1 MLPNTSRHKAEYLV
15 RRPFWALLLSILCRP
30 PLLVTYLTFSQG
42 RFLAYHPESSPPLYA
57 SFGRSLSHSH
67 IVFEEYFPHG
77 IGWRQK
83 SNLHPLQWFTD
94 STQVLMY
101 LLMCLVDSRKLDV
114 FKLAELVIVY
124 RGGTIER
131 WCSLWWNGLQETCGP
146 WMQTMSTNTATV
158 SQAKSGTVRSTTDR
172 WTPSRTD
179 LYDQIRSQSFT

>member
-131 WCSLWWNGLQETCGP
+131 LLHVRGWWFLCCIAYT
-146 WMQTMSTNTATV
+146 
-158 SQAKSGTVRSTTDR
+158 
-172 WTPSRTD
+172 
-179 LYDQIRSQSFT
+179 IIIHSFPCFHLVKR